1 MKQKNDS
8 SKNATKGDLELLA
21 RSLRKELLQLEER
34 IESLDENARKYR
46 DEILTKLD
54 SVMGEL
60 KTMREETTIGAH
72 QVFELREQVDNH
84 EERISHLEESKLP
97 V

>member
-21 RSLRKELLQLEER
+21 SSLRKELSQLEGRVEQHAK
-34 IESLDENARKYR
+34 EYR
-46 DEILTKLD
+46 DEILTRLD
-54 SVMGEL
+54 EVMGEL
-60 KTMREETTIGAH
+60 KTIREETTIGAH
-72 QVFELREQVDNH
+72 QVFELQEQVDDH
-84 EERISHLEESKLP
+84 EGRITNLEESKLL

>member
-1 MKQKNDS
+1 MKQKNNS
-8 SKNATKGDLELLA
+8 SDLVTKGFLEV
-21 RSLRKELLQLEER
+21 KLQEV
-34 IESLDENARKYR
+34 DDNARKYR

-54 SVMGEL
+54 GVMGEL

-72 QVFELREQVDNH
+72 QVFELREQVDSH
-84 EERISHLEESKLP
+84 EERITHLEELKLS

>member
-8 SKNATKGDLELLA
+8 SELVTKGFLEI
-21 RSLRKELLQLEER
+21 KLQEF
-34 IESLDENARKYR
+34 DENAKEYR

-54 SVMGEL
+54 GVMGEL
-60 KTMREETTIGAH
+60 KTMREETTFGAH

-84 EERISHLEESKLP
+84 EGRITHLEETKLS